1 MNRKDLT
8 SQALSF
14 CPVIPP
20 KGEPEAITYDEKGRP
35 WIHIRAEQARQV
47 ALRIYD
53 QEYPFSKGDD
63 GIWHLLYPR
72 REGIVYVQLLIDRT
86 EVLTPYL
93 PICYG
98 YSRPY
103 NCVMLEEQDDFYALR
118 DVPHGA
124 VRREYYFS
132 SCTSEW
138 ESCIVYTPPG
148 YDENPERKF
157 PVLYLQ
163 HGHGENETGWTM
175 TGKVHFILDN
185 LIAAGNAV
193 PFVVVMNN
201 GMVQKHTENGKRVV
215 DHTLFPELMMRD
227 IIPWTEKHF
236 RVCPDREHRAM
247 AGLSMGSIHTAVTTF
262 THPEYFEYVGIFS
275 GFLRDF
281 IQGNEQ
287 MDMIPREPSQN
298 IHLRALDDAEKFKSN
313 FRVFFRCMGKD
324 DPFID
329 YFTADDMLLEE
340 KEIPCIRKMYPGG
353 HDWNVWRRC
362 IRDFAQMIFRK

>member
-1 MNRKDLT
+1 MKIEYLT

-14 CPVIPP
+14 GPVIPP
-20 KGEPEAITYDEKGRP
+20 KEEPETLTYDEEGMP
-35 WIHIRAEQARQV
+35 WIHIRADGADRV
-47 ALRIYD
+47 ALRIYEE
-53 QEYPFSKGDD
+53 EYPFVKGTD

-72 REGIVYVQLLIDRT
+72 RDGIVYAQLLIDGM

-103 NCVMLEEQDDFYALR
+103 NCVILEEKDDFYALK

-124 VRREYYFS
+124 VRREYYPS
-132 SCTSEW
+132 SVTGEW

-148 YDENPERKF
+148 YDENPEKSY

-163 HGHGENETGWTM
+163 HGHGENETGWSTS
-175 TGKVHFILDN
+175 GKVNFILDN
-185 LIAAGNAV
+185 LVAEGKAR

-201 GMVQKHTENGKRVV
+201 GMVQIKGGNGKRVV
-215 DHTLFPELMMRD
+215 DHTLFPELLIRD
-227 IIPWTEKHF
+227 VIPWAEGRF
-236 RVCPDREHRAM
+236 RIGRDKRERAM

-262 THPEYFEYVGIFS
+262 TYPEYFGYVGIFS
-275 GFLRDF
+275 GFLHDF
-281 IQGNEQ
+281 IQGHEQ
-287 MDMIPREPSQN
+287 MDMIPRGPSQN
-298 IHLRALDDAEKFKSN
+298 QHLKILDNAEKFGN
-313 FRVFFRCMGKD
+313 DFRVFFRCMGRE

-329 YFTADDMLLEE
+329 HFTEDDCLLKE
-340 KEIPCIRKMYPGG
+340 KGISCTRKIYEGA

-362 IRDFAQMIFRK
+362 IRDFAQMIFK